1 MNTRYLQYTITTIA
15 TLLTATSAHAD
26 DKTYTFAKE
35 PVFFKGSG
43 SCEGIELAD
52 LNQDGVH
59 DIVSGVPNGHIH
71 VYYGKKSDGKT
82 TYGEKQILKNADSN
96 KNIKVEH
103 W

>member
-1 MNTRYLQYTITTIA
+1 MKNRYFLHPITTIA
-15 TLLTATSAHAD
+15 TLLVTASAHAD
-26 DKTYTFAKE
+26 TYTFAKG

-52 LNQDGVH
+52 LNQDGIR
-59 DIVSGVPNGHIH
+59 DIVSGVPRGHIH

-82 TYGEKQILKNADSN
+82 TYGEKQILQNANS
-96 KNIKVEH
+96 KQNIKVEH